1 MSDMYTPKQWDYLKK
16 LGLISLGVG
25 SSIPAI
31 KHLLRGSAPAVL
43 PESLGYS
50 AYLPVVG
57 MDTEPEGVDLSKEMG
72 RKPDKRSDKLRD
84 FSPGKDYEVKPKNE
98 KKAGDT
104 ASAPLSNMYDWKNL
118 TNPYFLP
125 GVVTA
130 MGGPGLLSYL
140 TLSQLLKN
148 KRKKDVQD
156 DQDIAREAFN
166 KTLVETSASKLNNP
180 VETVRAKAA
189 SVSEE
194 IINDLDELSELYIE
208 KAAGGKGVVD
218 VSNDPLAGAPTL
230 ERWAGR
236 LGLAGKSQQEID
248 DIARNGMSPWDL
260 ASTGLSKGIKAL
272 MDVAGR
278 TNKFL
283 LGTQQGRA
291 ALGLTGAL
299 GLIGGGIGTY
309 HGLRRA
315 RAEDTEPYES
325 NRYLAEFLQRQQ
337 EQGSPIYVTPT
348 PIPSAKK
355 QENNNPIAH
364 LGR

>member
-1 MSDMYTPKQWDYLKK
+1 MSDMYTPQQWDYLKK

-31 KHLLRGSAPAVL
+31 KYLLRGSTPAVL

-84 FSPGKDYEVKPKNE
+84 FSPGEDYEVKPKNE

-104 ASAPLSNMYDWKNL
+104 ASAPVSNLYDWKNL

-148 KRKKDVQD
+148 KRKRDVQD

-180 VETVRAKAA
+180 VEAVRAKAA

-208 KAAGGKGVVD
+208 KKAG
-218 VSNDPLAGAPTL
+218 NDPLKDGVPLGERLLKPIADWYAGGDP
-230 ERWAGR
+230 ERMR
-236 LGLAGKSQQEID
+236 QLAKGNLVEDAWNLSTTGM
-248 DIARNGMSPWDL
+248 AR
-260 ASTGLSKGIKAL
+260 GIRAL
-272 MDVAGR
+272 MDAGVR
-278 TNKFL
+278 ANDYL
-283 LGTQQGRA
+283 LGTGPGRA
-291 ALGLTGAL
+291 ALGITGAL

-309 HGLRRA
+309 HGLRKA
-315 RAEDTEPYES
+315 RAEDKEPYES

>member
-1 MSDMYTPKQWDYLKK
+1 MSDMYTPQQWDYLKK

-31 KHLLRGSAPAVL
+31 KHLLRGSSPAVL

-72 RKPDKRSDKLRD
+72 RKSDKRSDKLRD
-84 FSPGKDYEVKPKNE
+84 FSPGEDYEVKPKNE

-104 ASAPLSNMYDWKNL
+104 ASAPISNMYDWKNL

-180 VETVRAKAA
+180 VEAVRAKAA

-208 KAAGGKGVVD
+208 KAAGGKGVAD
-218 VSNDPLAGAPTL
+218 VSNDPLAGAPLL

-236 LGLAGKSQQEID
+236 LGLAGKSPEEID
-248 DIARNGMSPWDL
+248 NIARNGMSPWDL

-272 MDVAGR
+272 MDVAGS

-337 EQGSPIYVTPT
+337 EQGAPIYITPT

-355 QENNNPIAH
+355 QENKNPIAQP
-364 LGR
+364 GR

>member
-1 MSDMYTPKQWDYLKK
+1 MSDMYTPQQWDYLKK

-31 KHLLRGSAPAVL
+31 KHLLRGSSPAVL

-57 MDTEPEGVDLSKEMG
+57 MDTEPEGVDLSKEMR
-72 RKPDKRSDKLRD
+72 RKSDKRSDKLRD
-84 FSPGKDYEVKPKNE
+84 FSPGEDYEVKPKNE

-104 ASAPLSNMYDWKNL
+104 ASAPVSNLYDWKNL

-130 MGGPGLLSYL
+130 VGGPGLLSYL

-180 VETVRAKAA
+180 VEAARAKAA

-208 KAAGGKGVVD
+208 KKADNDPLTGKGV
-218 VSNDPLAGAPTL
+218 PRL
-230 ERWAGR
+230 ERWAKPIADWWTGGDPEKMRQLAEGSVAEDAWR
-236 LGLAGKSQQEID
+236 LATTGISRGL
-248 DIARNGMSPWDL
+248 
-260 ASTGLSKGIKAL
+260 KAL
-272 MDVAGR
+272 MDTGYHA
-278 TNKFL
+278 NKFL
-283 LGTQQGRA
+283 LGTEQGRA

-309 HGLRRA
+309 HGLRKA
-315 RAEDTEPYES
+315 RAEDKEPYES

-348 PIPSAKK
+348 PIASPKT